1 MQSSLSIGFHWTL
14 TTQYVE
20 YIFQSTIQ
28 LCFSESLLLSLCKT
42 AQLFPHNDVL
52 YLKGDDESS
61 SAVLYHRWS
70 PLLLFLM
77 ESLLENLPLW
87 DPTCNWLV
95 VRDGRMDSLKAA
107 RQLERRMAPQ
117 RGGRRRKRSLFFF
130 LSPRRQNTGEPQSK
144 LPHGRE
150 AWQNHGRERENL
162 EGCTCEEKQAGNP
175 KLATSCV
182 WD

>member
-42 AQLFPHNDVL
+42 AQFFPHNDVL

-95 VRDGRMDSLKAA
+95 VRDGRMDSPKAA

-117 RGGRRRKRSLFFF
+117 RGGRRRKRSLFSFSLRADRTRAN
-130 LSPRRQNTGEPQSK
+130 LSLSCHIE
-144 LPHGRE
+144 GR
-150 AWQNHGRERENL
+150 HDRIMGERENP